1 MIVIFKFSD
10 NNCQGNFNPDYIEI
24 QPQKKK
30 AVKRGLDANN
40 DTSHIPI
47 KQPKPGSMGAGAP
60 KSALCTLHEMYRG
73 LVFNTV
79 SQEGP
84 VHAPTFTVSVEI
96 NGTVFEGKGKN
107 KKIAKHNAAEAALR

>member
-1 MIVIFKFSD
+1 MPPQIFE
-10 NNCQGNFNPDYIEI
+10 NPH
-24 QPQKKK
+24 QKKR
-30 AVKRGLDANN
+30 ASKRKLEPGIDGSQIAAKQANMA
-40 DTSHIPI
+40 T
-47 KQPKPGSMGAGAP
+47 QP

-84 VHAPTFTVSVEI
+84 VHAPVFTVSVEI